1 MAGSKAELLTQISG
15 PPRRHSPNGKTHRI
29 LANTSR
35 LAGQMSSPAIR
46 VEGAALQV
54 RVLHEIPELASVDQ
68 LFVEVWG
75 RGVPVLGAE
84 LLRAI
89 SHAGGYVSG
98 AYLGDRLVGA
108 SAAFLGRHGSQL
120 ALHSHATG
128 VSPAARGLQ
137 VGRAL
142 KLHQRHW
149 ARAQGIE
156 VITWTFDP
164 LVRRNAWF
172 NLALLGARPA
182 EYLVDFYGP
191 MSDAINA
198 GDESDRLLVA
208 WEVGGPEAGGP
219 EGSESEV
226 ANSTAAG
233 QDGLIR
239 IPTPADIES
248 MRHADPAAARQWRHR
263 LRADL
268 HDHVQQHRVVG
279 FTREG
284 DYLVRARPEA

>member
-1 MAGSKAELLTQISG
+1 MAWSKVELLTQFSG
-15 PPRRHSPNGKTHRI
+15 PPRRHSPNATTHRI
-29 LANTSR
+29 LADVSR
-35 LAGQMSSPAIR
+35 QAGQMNSPAIR

-208 WEVGGPEAGGP
+208 WEVRGSGAG
-219 EGSESEV
+219 ESEV
-226 ANSTAAG
+226 ADRTAPEEE
-233 QDGLIR
+233 GLIR
-239 IPTPADIES
+239 IPTPPDIES

-268 HDHVQQHRVVG
+268 HDHVQEHRVVG
-279 FTREG
+279 FAREG
-284 DYLVRARPEA
+284 DYLVRPRP